1 MFSRVSVLQI
11 QNLCYNERIEVIRMF
26 KRKCKITFVSHGATV
41 HTLDGIICDTE
52 KYPKLN
58 EFGEEEMEKVCGYLE
73 NRAVAYDK
81 IYTSASARC
90 TQSAEIIAKLF
101 KKKITII
108 DLPARNHGDWNGR
121 SYEDLFDQYGPEVI
135 LQQPNNGES
144 LEVFNKRVSD
154 IIDRLVEENRG
165 NRIIVVTSP
174 DVIQS
179 AIAKTLE
186 LTAVN
191 QFKNLIK
198 TGTLTQISYF
208 EGDWSSVIYSDHMP
222 V

>member
-1 MFSRVSVLQI
+1 
-11 QNLCYNERIEVIRMF
+11 MF

-41 HTLDGIICDTE
+41 HTMDGIICDTE

-58 EFGEEEMEKVCGYLE
+58 EFGEEEIEKVCRTLE

-81 IYTSASARC
+81 IYTSSSARC

-101 KKKITII
+101 KKKISII
-108 DLPARNHGDWNGR
+108 DLPARNHGDWSGR

-135 LQQPNNGES
+135 LQEPQNGES
-144 LEVFNKRVSD
+144 IATFNKRVSD
-154 IIDRLVEENRG
+154 VIDKLVEENRG
-165 NRIIVVTSP
+165 NRIMVVTTP

-186 LTAVN
+186 LTPVN

-222 V
+222 E

>member
-1 MFSRVSVLQI
+1 
-11 QNLCYNERIEVIRMF
+11 MF

-41 HTLDGIICDTE
+41 HSMDGIICDTE

-58 EFGEEEMEKVCGYLE
+58 EFGEEEIEKVCEYLK
-73 NRAVAYDK
+73 NRAVAYDT

-101 KKKITII
+101 RKKITTI
-108 DLPARNHGDWNGR
+108 DLPARNHGTWSGR
-121 SYEDLFDQYGPEVI
+121 SYEDIFDQYGPEVM
-135 LQQPNNGES
+135 LQQPENGES
-144 LEVFNKRVSD
+144 LKDFNKRVSKT
-154 IIDRLVEENRG
+154 IDDLVEKNRG
-165 NRIIVVTSP
+165 NRIIVVTTP

-186 LTAVN
+186 LSPVS

>member
-1 MFSRVSVLQI
+1 
-11 QNLCYNERIEVIRMF
+11 MF
-26 KRKCKITFVSHGATV
+26 KRKCKITYIAHGATV
-41 HTLDGIICDTE
+41 HSLDGIICDTE

-58 EFGEEEMEKVCGYLE
+58 EFGEEEIEKVCGYLN

-81 IYTSASARC
+81 IYSSSSARC

-108 DLPARNHGDWNGR
+108 DLPARNHGEWSGR
-121 SYEDLFDQYGPEVI
+121 SYEDLFDQYGPEGI
-135 LQQPNNGES
+135 LQQPKNGEA

-154 IIDRLVEENRG
+154 VIDKLVEENRG
-165 NRIIVVTSP
+165 NRIIVVTTP

-186 LTAVN
+186 LSPVS

-208 EGDWSSVIYSDHMP
+208 EGDWSSIIYSDHMP

>member
-1 MFSRVSVLQI
+1 
-11 QNLCYNERIEVIRMF
+11 MF

-41 HTLDGIICDTE
+41 HSMDGIICDTE

-58 EFGEEEMEKVCGYLE
+58 EFGEEEIEKVCGYLE

-101 KKKITII
+101 KKKISII
-108 DLPARNHGDWNGR
+108 DLPARNHGDWSGR
-121 SYEDLFDQYGPEVI
+121 SYEDIFDQYGPEVI

-144 LEVFNKRVSD
+144 LETFNKRVSD
-154 IIDRLVEENRG
+154 MVDKLVEENRG

-174 DVIQS
+174 DVIQA

-186 LTAVN
+186 LTPVN
-191 QFKNLIK
+191 QFKTLIK

-208 EGDWSSVIYSDHMP
+208 EGDWSSIIYSDLMP

>member
-1 MFSRVSVLQI
+1 
-11 QNLCYNERIEVIRMF
+11 MF

-41 HTLDGIICDTE
+41 HTMDGIICDTE

-58 EFGEEEMEKVCGYLE
+58 EFGEEEIEKVCRTLE

-81 IYTSASARC
+81 IYTSSSARC

-101 KKKITII
+101 KKKISII
-108 DLPARNHGDWNGR
+108 DLPARNHGDWSGR

-135 LQQPNNGES
+135 LQEPQNGES
-144 LEVFNKRVSD
+144 IATFNKRVSD
-154 IIDRLVEENRG
+154 VIDKLVEENRG
-165 NRIIVVTSP
+165 NRIIVVTTP

-186 LTAVN
+186 LTPVN

-208 EGDWSSVIYSDHMP
+208 EGDWSSVIYSDHIP

>member
-1 MFSRVSVLQI
+1 
-11 QNLCYNERIEVIRMF
+11 MF

-41 HTLDGIICDTE
+41 HTMDGIICDTE

-58 EFGEEEMEKVCGYLE
+58 EFGEEEIEKVCRTLE

-81 IYTSASARC
+81 IYTSSSARC

-101 KKKITII
+101 KKKISII
-108 DLPARNHGDWNGR
+108 DLPARNHGDWSGR

-135 LQQPNNGES
+135 LQEPQNGES
-144 LEVFNKRVSD
+144 IATFNKRVSD
-154 IIDRLVEENRG
+154 VIDKLVEENRG
-165 NRIIVVTSP
+165 NRIIVVTTP

-186 LTAVN
+186 LTPIN

>member
-1 MFSRVSVLQI
+1 
-11 QNLCYNERIEVIRMF
+11 MF

-41 HTLDGIICDTE
+41 HSMDGIICDTE

-58 EFGEEEMEKVCGYLE
+58 EFGEEEIEKVCEYLK
-73 NRAVAYDK
+73 NRAVAYDT

-101 KKKITII
+101 RKKITTI
-108 DLPARNHGDWNGR
+108 DLPARNHGTWNGR
-121 SYEDLFDQYGPEVI
+121 SYEDIFDQYGPEVM
-135 LQQPNNGES
+135 LQQPENGES
-144 LEVFNKRVSD
+144 LKDFNKRVSKT
-154 IIDRLVEENRG
+154 IDDLVEKNRG
-165 NRIIVVTSP
+165 NRIIVVTTP

-186 LTAVN
+186 LSPVS

>member
-1 MFSRVSVLQI
+1 
-11 QNLCYNERIEVIRMF
+11 MF
-26 KRKCKITFVSHGATV
+26 KRKCKITYIAHGATV
-41 HTLDGIICDTE
+41 HSLDGIICDTE

-58 EFGEEEMEKVCGYLE
+58 EFGEEEIEKVCGYLN

-81 IYTSASARC
+81 IYSSSSARC

-108 DLPARNHGDWNGR
+108 DLPPRNHGEWSGR

-135 LQQPNNGES
+135 LQQPKNGEA

-154 IIDRLVEENRG
+154 VIDKLVEENRG
-165 NRIIVVTSP
+165 NRIIVVTTP

-186 LTAVN
+186 LSPVS

-208 EGDWSSVIYSDHMP
+208 EGDWSSIIYSDHMP

>member
-1 MFSRVSVLQI
+1 
-11 QNLCYNERIEVIRMF
+11 MF

-41 HTLDGIICDTE
+41 HTMDGIICDTE

-58 EFGEEEMEKVCGYLE
+58 EFGEEEIEKVCRTLE

-81 IYTSASARC
+81 IYTSSSARC

-101 KKKITII
+101 KKKISII
-108 DLPARNHGDWNGR
+108 DLPARNHGDWSGR

-135 LQQPNNGES
+135 LQEPQNGES
-144 LEVFNKRVSD
+144 IATFNKRVSD
-154 IIDRLVEENRG
+154 VIDKLVEENRG
-165 NRIIVVTSP
+165 NRVIVVTTP

-186 LTAVN
+186 LTPIN

-222 V
+222 E

>member
-1 MFSRVSVLQI
+1 
-11 QNLCYNERIEVIRMF
+11 MF

-41 HTLDGIICDTE
+41 HTMDGIICDTE

-58 EFGEEEMEKVCGYLE
+58 EFGEEEIEKVCRTLE

-81 IYTSASARC
+81 IYTSSSARC

-101 KKKITII
+101 KKKISII
-108 DLPARNHGDWNGR
+108 DLPARNHGDWSGR

-135 LQQPNNGES
+135 LQEPQNGES
-144 LEVFNKRVSD
+144 IATFNKRVSD
-154 IIDRLVEENRG
+154 VIDKLVEENRG
-165 NRIIVVTSP
+165 NRIIVVTTP

-186 LTAVN
+186 LTPIN

-222 V
+222 E

>member
-1 MFSRVSVLQI
+1 
-11 QNLCYNERIEVIRMF
+11 MF

-41 HTLDGIICDTE
+41 HTMDGIICDTE

-58 EFGEEEMEKVCGYLE
+58 EFGEEEIEKVCRTLE

-81 IYTSASARC
+81 IYTSSSARC

-101 KKKITII
+101 KKKISII
-108 DLPARNHGDWNGR
+108 DLPARNHGDWSGR

-135 LQQPNNGES
+135 LQEPQNGEFIAT
-144 LEVFNKRVSD
+144 FNKRVSD
-154 IIDRLVEENRG
+154 VIDKLVEENRG
-165 NRIIVVTSP
+165 NRIIVVTTP

-186 LTAVN
+186 LTPVN

-222 V
+222 E

>member
-1 MFSRVSVLQI
+1 
-11 QNLCYNERIEVIRMF
+11 MF

-41 HTLDGIICDTE
+41 HTMDGIICDTE

-58 EFGEEEMEKVCGYLE
+58 EFGEEEIEKVCRTLE

-81 IYTSASARC
+81 IYTSSSARC

-101 KKKITII
+101 KKKISII
-108 DLPARNHGDWNGR
+108 DLPARNHGDWSGR

-135 LQQPNNGES
+135 LQEPQNGES
-144 LEVFNKRVSD
+144 IATFNKRVSD
-154 IIDRLVEENRG
+154 VIDKLVEENRG
-165 NRIIVVTSP
+165 NRIMVVTTP

-186 LTAVN
+186 LTPVN

>member
-1 MFSRVSVLQI
+1 
-11 QNLCYNERIEVIRMF
+11 MF
-26 KRKCKITFVSHGATV
+26 KRKCKITFISHGATV
-41 HTLDGIICDTE
+41 HSMDGIICDTE

-58 EFGEEEMEKVCGYLE
+58 EFGEEEIEKVCEYLK
-73 NRAVAYDK
+73 NRAVAYDT

-101 KKKITII
+101 KKKITTI
-108 DLPARNHGDWNGR
+108 DLPARNHGTWNGH
-121 SYEDLFDQYGPEVI
+121 SYEDIFDQYGPEVI
-135 LQQPNNGES
+135 LQQPENGED
-144 LEVFNKRVSD
+144 LIDFNKRVSET
-154 IIDRLVEENRG
+154 IDSLVEKNRG
-165 NRIIVVTSP
+165 NRIIVVTTP

-186 LTAVN
+186 LTPVN

>member
-1 MFSRVSVLQI
+1 
-11 QNLCYNERIEVIRMF
+11 MF

-41 HTLDGIICDTE
+41 HTMDGIICDTE

-58 EFGEEEMEKVCGYLE
+58 EFGEEEIEKVCRTLE
-73 NRAVAYDK
+73 HRAVAYDK
-81 IYTSASARC
+81 IYTSSSARC

-101 KKKITII
+101 KKKISII
-108 DLPARNHGDWNGR
+108 DLPARNHGDWSGR

-135 LQQPNNGES
+135 LQEPQNGES
-144 LEVFNKRVSD
+144 IATFNKRVSD
-154 IIDRLVEENRG
+154 VIDKLVEENRG
-165 NRIIVVTSP
+165 NRIIVVTTP

-186 LTAVN
+186 LTPVN

>member
-1 MFSRVSVLQI
+1 
-11 QNLCYNERIEVIRMF
+11 MF

-41 HTLDGIICDTE
+41 HTMDGIICDTE

-58 EFGEEEMEKVCGYLE
+58 EFGEEEIEKVCRTLE

-81 IYTSASARC
+81 IYTSSSARC

-101 KKKITII
+101 KKKISII
-108 DLPARNHGDWNGR
+108 DLPARNHGDWSGC

-135 LQQPNNGES
+135 LQEPKNGES
-144 LEVFNKRVSD
+144 LAIFNKRVSD
-154 IIDRLVEENRG
+154 VIDKLVEENRG
-165 NRIIVVTSP
+165 NRIIVVTTP

-186 LTAVN
+186 LTPVN